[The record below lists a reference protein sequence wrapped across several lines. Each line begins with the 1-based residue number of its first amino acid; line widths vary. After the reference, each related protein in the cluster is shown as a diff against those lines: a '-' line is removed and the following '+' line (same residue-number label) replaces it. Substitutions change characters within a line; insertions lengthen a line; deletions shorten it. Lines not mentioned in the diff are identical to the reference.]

1 MKTEF
6 QNSIVRLRFFLSY
19 NGHQNCLDKSS
30 RMNSV
35 FCCDGGVVVFVCLY
49 YLFIYLFIYSSLYLI
64 IYLFIYLFI
73 FPQNLKSFPKQ
84 CNIQMVG
91 RTTITKLHL
100 LVSMAAVSGH
110 EKKFY
115 FDVILVSIII
125 IFSLLFIFF

>member
-49 YLFIYLFIYSSLYLI
+49 YLFIYLFISLFD
-64 IYLFIYLFI
+64 YLFIHLFI
-73 FPQNLKSFPKQ
+73 HFPTEFK
-84 CNIQMVG
+84 
-91 RTTITKLHL
+91 
-100 LVSMAAVSGH
+100 
-110 EKKFY
+110 
-115 FDVILVSIII
+115 ILS
-125 IFSLLFIFF
+125 